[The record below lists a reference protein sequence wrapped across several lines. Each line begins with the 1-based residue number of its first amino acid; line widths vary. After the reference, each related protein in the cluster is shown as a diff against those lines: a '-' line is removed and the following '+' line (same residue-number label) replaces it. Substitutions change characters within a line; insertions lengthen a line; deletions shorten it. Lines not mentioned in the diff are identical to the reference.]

1 MIEHTAS
8 DDSLAAG
15 WSTEIRSES
24 DTSSKNERLLPRFH
38 PWTTGWIEKSF
49 TDKKALKANQIW
61 RKS

>member
-1 MIEHTAS
+1 MIEQSSS

-15 WSTEIRSES
+15 WGREIRSES
-24 DTSSKNERLLPRFH
+24 DTGSKNERFLPRFH

-49 TDKKALKANQIW
+49 SDKKALKANQIC